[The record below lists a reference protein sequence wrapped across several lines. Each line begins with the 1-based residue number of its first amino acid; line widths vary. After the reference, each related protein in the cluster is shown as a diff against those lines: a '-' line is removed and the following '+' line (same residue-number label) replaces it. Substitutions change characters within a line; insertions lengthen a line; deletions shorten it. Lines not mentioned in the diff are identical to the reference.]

1 MTTVSNALVA
11 LGVTEW
17 TLNYEEEPT
26 NEEEFF
32 RAFTKLDD
40 NPLDVSWKKILLKK
54 VELIEQQKLIDF
66 REERDKRLQEVDYIT
81 LRSYSQGVPVP
92 EEWATYQQSL
102 RDITDTY
109 KSLEDV
115 VWPTKPE
122 E

>member
-1 MTTVSNALVA
+1 MTTVANALVA

-17 TLNYEEEPT
+17 TLNYKEEPT
-26 NEEEFF
+26 NEEQFF

>member
-1 MTTVSNALVA
+1 MTTVANALVA

-17 TLNYEEEPT
+17 TLNYTEEPT

-32 RAFTKLDD
+32 EAFTKLDD
-40 NPLDVSWKKILLKK
+40 NPLDVSWKKILIKK
-54 VELIEQQKLIDF
+54 VELIEQQKLIDL
-66 REERDKRLQEVDYIT
+66 RAERDKRLQEVDYIT

-102 RDITDTY
+102 RDITNTY
-109 KSLEDV
+109 ESLEDV

>member
-1 MTTVSNALVA
+1 MTTVANTLVA

-17 TLNYEEEPT
+17 SLNYTEEPT

-32 RAFTKLDD
+32 KAFTKVDG
-40 NPLDVSWKKILLKK
+40 NPLEVTWEQIAAKKA
-54 VELIEQQKLIDF
+54 ELIEQQKLIDL
-66 REERDKRLQEVDYIT
+66 RAERDKRLQEVDYIT

-102 RDITDTY
+102 RDITNTY
-109 KSLEDV
+109 ESLEDV
-115 VWPTKPE
+115 VWPIKPE

>member
-1 MTTVSNALVA
+1 MTTVANALVA

-17 TLNYEEEPT
+17 TLNYTEEPT

-32 RAFTKLDD
+32 EAFTKLDD
-40 NPLDVSWKKILLKK
+40 NPLDVSWKKILIKK
-54 VELIEQQKLIDF
+54 VELIEQQKLIDL
-66 REERDKRLQEVDYIT
+66 RAERDKRLQEVDYIT

-92 EEWATYQQSL
+92 EEWANYQQSL

-109 KSLEDV
+109 ESLEDV